1 MAIAMLSK
9 KWLAAMI
16 LATFVAGGASASLF
30 ALTASATDRSV
41 DVRVQCNGDWSG
53 TLNWTLDG
61 AGIGSVVNLD
71 CPDPS
76 GSSNFRLKVDVPA
89 TSPATGAFVHAND
102 LRIDV
107 DSPGTT
113 GVTGAFVSSDALCV
127 FNRTFD
133 PENLGT
139 IKSSYNC
146 GNDGGGGDK
155 LSNKIRIR

>member
-30 ALTASATDRSV
+30 AITAWATDQSV
-41 DVRVQCNGDWSG
+41 DVQIQCNGEWSG

-61 AGIGSVVNLD
+61 DNVDPAVDLD
-71 CPDPS
+71 CSNNP
-76 GSSNFRLKVDVPA
+76 NFRLNIVVP
-89 TSPATGAFVHAND
+89 TQGATGSHANE
-102 LRIDV
+102 LRIEV
-107 DSPGTT
+107 SSPGTF
-113 GVTGAFVSSDALCV
+113 GVTGAVVSSDAACV